1 MFQQGLTDTLS
12 ATEIRQS
19 IDQTQERTKRS
30 TAGSSAHGFSCSRRL
45 SPLSGR
51 NSTYRL
57 VQISGTGSTRQMAF
71 SGQRP
76 QVAPSMTYAPSE
88 TNWSAKYGC
97 TAPSV
102 IAALGRWARS
112 LARQQ
117 LRAKFFVQPMTAV
130 VAPPNLPAHKPT
142 GNCAS
147 GDDDR
152 P

>member
-1 MFQQGLTDTLS
+1 MAMFMPHS
-12 ATEIRQS
+12 A
-19 IDQTQERTKRS
+19 
-30 TAGSSAHGFSCSRRL
+30 G
-45 SPLSGR
+45 
-51 NSTYRL
+51 RL
-57 VQISGTGSTRQMAF
+57 VAETRQMAF
-71 SGQRP
+71 AGQRP
-76 QVAPSMTYAPSE
+76 QLVPSMTYVPSE

-102 IAALGRWARS
+102 MAALGRWARS

>member
-1 MFQQGLTDTLS
+1 MFMPHS
-12 ATEIRQS
+12 A
-19 IDQTQERTKRS
+19 
-30 TAGSSAHGFSCSRRL
+30 GRL
-45 SPLSGR
+45 
-51 NSTYRL
+51 
-57 VQISGTGSTRQMAF
+57 IAETRQMAF

-88 TNWSAKYGC
+88 TNWSAKYGF

-102 IAALGRWARS
+102 MAALGRWARS
-112 LARQQ
+112 LARQP

-130 VAPPNLPAHKPT
+130 VAPPYLSAHKPT

-152 P
+152 PHMPSSCHCGWLDQSKSDADRYHRSLLWAQSTRLKDRPCST

>member
-1 MFQQGLTDTLS
+1 MWILNEIKESLPLIDPGTHALTFTGGETLS
-12 ATEIRQS
+12 DWENF
-19 IDQTQERTKRS
+19 IDVLKQCRD
-30 TAGSSAHGFSCSRRL
+30 L
-45 SPLSGR
+45 LP
-51 NSTYRL
+51 
-57 VQISGTGSTRQMAF
+57 
-71 SGQRP
+71 
-76 QVAPSMTYAPSE
+76 APSMTYAPSE

-102 IAALGRWARS
+102 MAALGRWARS

>member
-1 MFQQGLTDTLS
+1 MIKPVVQGG
-12 ATEIRQS
+12 IR
-19 IDQTQERTKRS
+19 IS
-30 TAGSSAHGFSCSRRL
+30 TIEVAGGC
-45 SPLSGR
+45 R
-51 NSTYRL
+51 NSGERKRDTDGQTKQQDAFHCPLLSSLSQSTQLRQCSCRTL
-57 VQISGTGSTRQMAF
+57 RVAETRQMAF

-102 IAALGRWARS
+102 MAALGRWARS

-130 VAPPNLPAHKPT
+130 VATPNL
-142 GNCAS
+142 
-147 GDDDR
+147 
-152 P
+152 

>member
-57 VQISGTGSTRQMAF
+57 VQISGTGSIIILAERRKARQERRATNVMAMPF
-71 SGQRP
+71 ALMAAY
-76 QVAPSMTYAPSE
+76 VAFGAATYAAIVEAS
-88 TNWSAKYGC
+88 
-97 TAPSV
+97 
-102 IAALGRWARS
+102 
-112 LARQQ
+112 QQ
-117 LRAKFFVQPMTAV
+117 SYKR
-130 VAPPNLPAHKPT
+130 
-142 GNCAS
+142 
-147 GDDDR
+147 
-152 P
+152 